1 MEWLASTADV
11 ALILGGLVG
20 ASTFLWTRKRAGRG
34 DLVTAVN
41 DLRTDMNGRMDRL
54 DGRMDKLDGRMDR
67 LDGDLQ
73 GLGQRVARIEGMLSG
88 KPDVQVPT
96 S

>member
-1 MEWLASTADV
+1 
-11 ALILGGLVG
+11 
-20 ASTFLWTRKRAGRG
+20 
-34 DLVTAVN
+34 LVTAVN
-41 DLRTDMNGRMDRL
+41 DLRTDMDGRMDKLDGRMDRL